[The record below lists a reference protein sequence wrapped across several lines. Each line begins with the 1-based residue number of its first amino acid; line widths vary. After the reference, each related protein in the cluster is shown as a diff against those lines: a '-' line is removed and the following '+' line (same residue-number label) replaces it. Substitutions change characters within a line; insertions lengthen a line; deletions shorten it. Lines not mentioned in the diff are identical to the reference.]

1 MPPYSPADSYSPS
14 IPTAVPTVM
23 PTVTSN
29 RVPAK
34 GMKLGGAS
42 SKGPKNTM
50 LDRSVSLL
58 VCLLV
63 SVSYVNAKCLA
74 VCSAVLRYL
83 YACVEWLNAAS
94 KLTYYC

>member
-1 MPPYSPADSYSPS
+1 MYIYAGAGMPPYSPADSYSPS
-14 IPTAVPTVM
+14 IPTAAPTVM

-50 LDRSVSLL
+50 LDRSVLL
-58 VCLLV
+58 TKLLTKYQFHIV
-63 SVSYVNAKCLA
+63 VLSAHQCTCSTACFVPYVRKI
-74 VCSAVLRYL
+74 
-83 YACVEWLNAAS
+83 
-94 KLTYYC
+94 T